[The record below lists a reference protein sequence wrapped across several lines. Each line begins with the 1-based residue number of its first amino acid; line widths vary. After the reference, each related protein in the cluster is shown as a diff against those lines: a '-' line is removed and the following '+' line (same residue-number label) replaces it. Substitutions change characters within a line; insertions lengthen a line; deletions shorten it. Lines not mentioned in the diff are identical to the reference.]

1 MGVLSAFTGKN
12 AQAEANFNKA
22 ADLMPDWQSTYSA
35 LGIFYYETGQID
47 AARETLNQYQRLFPH
62 GALDVARIQQ
72 ALQQAENPK
81 STIEHSNSLPPEA
94 RLRFLQVAFAL
105 AEL

>member
-1 MGVLSAFTGKN
+1 
-12 AQAEANFNKA
+12 
-22 ADLMPDWQSTYSA
+22 MPDWQSSYSA

-47 AARETLNQYQRLFPH
+47 AARETLNQYQKLFPH

-72 ALQQAENPK
+72 ALEQAENPK
-81 STIEHSNSLPPEA
+81 SKIENLKPLPPEA